1 MSISLV
7 YEILLNLFNKFKDFS
22 KFFIVNPNTG
32 EKIEIND
39 NILKNQKLIGE
50 NVTQNINIVNI
61 NILPEQ
67 IPEESNSRKKELL
80 KDIEKEV
87 DKKKGALNFK
97 KDNKFLTKH
106 LSPQKKEL
114 VKNIKKV
121 LKWDEEKISALFY
134 ALRICDL
141 EDDQRCSGAQEL
153 YNKINKS
160 KKKDLI
166 KKMYNFA
173 RSGYLEGFLFKHI
186 FEPLKFTNED
196 MDELLKFFPEAI
208 WINEDMIPYNVILE
222 LKKRLELKINNVIIY
237 ARGNNNIATL
247 HNALI
252 LLENEWKNITSPT
265 KSYMIS
271 NHEKYM
277 ICTTNAEKVAL
288 ELQTLSPYKEM
299 NKD

>member
-7 YEILLNLFNKFKDFS
+7 YEILNLFNKFKDFI

-97 KDNKFLTKH
+97 KENKFLTKN

-114 VKNIKKV
+114 LKNIKKV
-121 LKWDEEKISALFY
+121 LKWDEEKISALLY

-141 EDDQRCSGAQEL
+141 EDDQRCSEAQEL

-222 LKKRLELKINNVIIY
+222 LRKRLELKINNVIIY

-277 ICTTNAEKVAL
+277 ICTANAEKVAL
-288 ELQTLSPYKEM
+288 ELQTLSPYKEI

>member
-1 MSISLV
+1 MSISLI

-22 KFFIVNPNTG
+22 KFFIINPNTG
-32 EKIEIND
+32 EKVEFNK
-39 NILKNQKLIGE
+39 NILKNQKLIGD

-61 NILPEQ
+61 NIPPEQ
-67 IPEESNSRKKELL
+67 ISEESNSRKKELL

-87 DKKKGALNFK
+87 DKKNVALNFK
-97 KDNKFLTKH
+97 KENKFLTKN

-114 VKNIKKV
+114 LKNIKKV
-121 LKWDEEKISALFY
+121 LKWDEEKISALLY

-141 EDDQRCSGAQEL
+141 EDNQRCSEAQEL

-196 MDELLKFFPEAI
+196 MGELLKFFPEAI
-208 WINEDMIPYNVILE
+208 WINEDMTPSDVILE
-222 LKKRLELKINNVIIY
+222 LRKRLKLKINNVIIY
-237 ARGNNNIATL
+237 ARGNNNIDTL
-247 HNALI
+247 HKALI

-288 ELQTLSPYKEM
+288 ELQTLSPY
-299 NKD
+299 